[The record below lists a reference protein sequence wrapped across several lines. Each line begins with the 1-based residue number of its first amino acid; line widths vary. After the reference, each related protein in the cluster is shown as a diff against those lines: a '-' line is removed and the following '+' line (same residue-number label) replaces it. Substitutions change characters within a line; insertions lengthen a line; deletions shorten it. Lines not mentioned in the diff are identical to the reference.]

1 MKGNNLTCP
10 VVAAPMGICLSA
22 NASSRTTSPPPSPSS
37 LASSHPPSSSSS
49 CLVPRTAGEDD
60 DKGAEAA
67 NFPPPVAAAS
77 DSARKKR
84 RGRRMEAPRR
94 RGEEEEGRPQ
104 IIFARLLPPSF
115 PLCHP
120 PPAYAR
126 RKSLNFFPSPFQ
138 LPPLPATMW
147 CTHSPFFSGTKAL
160 FYSSFLSPSPLPL
173 LLSLAFPSSFL
184 CLVFRLHFRF
194 PLSRERE
201 GEGESH
207 WLRQMIPRTL
217 LLSLFVACSRKCFS
231 LSPFYV
237 KRTPVFQSPFFF
249 LPLFSR
255 GNGWKG
261 RAHTLNCLRYDVK
274 ASCAPGFE

>member
-1 MKGNNLTCP
+1 
-10 VVAAPMGICLSA
+10 MGICLSA
-22 NASSRTTSPPPSPSS
+22 SASSRTTSPPPSPSS
-37 LASSHPPSSSSS
+37 LASSHPPSSSS
-49 CLVPRTAGEDD
+49 CLVPRTSEEDD

-67 NFPPPVAAAS
+67 NFPPPVAAAAS
-77 DSARKKR
+77 DPARKKR

-160 FYSSFLSPSPLPL
+160 FLFKFSFPFPPPT
-173 LLSLAFPSSFL
+173 LAFSRLSF
-184 CLVFRLHFRF
+184 FF
-194 PLSRERE
+194 PLSHFQTSFSFPSLQRERGRGRITLAATDDSTDPSSLSLRRMQQE
-201 GEGESH
+201 MFFVISLLCEADSRLPESF
-207 WLRQMIPRTL
+207 
-217 LLSLFVACSRKCFS
+217 LLS
-231 LSPFYV
+231 
-237 KRTPVFQSPFFF
+237 SPFFPGQWMEGKGTHTE
-249 LPLFSR
+249 LPPL
-255 GNGWKG
+255 
-261 RAHTLNCLRYDVK
+261 
-274 ASCAPGFE
+274 